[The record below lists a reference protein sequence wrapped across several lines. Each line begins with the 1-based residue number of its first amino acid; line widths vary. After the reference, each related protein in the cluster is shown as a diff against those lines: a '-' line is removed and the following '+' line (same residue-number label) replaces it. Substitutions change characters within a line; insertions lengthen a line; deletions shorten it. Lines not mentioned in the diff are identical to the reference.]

1 MDLVRSLSSLCG
13 AVVSSPDPAMLPD
26 DLLCQLH
33 RVLSAVSALSFHAP
47 ERRPPSGRGSH
58 QYHGK
63 PAEDEDTVDRRRALL
78 APCLPMILD
87 VLPLLPLDSFRAG
100 CEKAI
105 QALVNLLRSR
115 EVKAVALRDFV
126 FWPKGATLLGSLH
139 QRLAQGG
146 ILDCNICIKVAR
158 CLATVLWSDGDTP
171 QAPLV
176 HAIGTSPIVG
186 DLATAA
192 VMHRGHSFTLARVL
206 DCISTIALAEAAH
219 SAGAARGKSRVGG
232 AAAQAA
238 ETYAFVG
245 LLRAV
250 ASTGGATSGGASGSR
265 RASDEAVSSSAAR
278 SILRALGSW
287 D

>member
-1 MDLVRSLSSLCG
+1 MST
-13 AVVSSPDPAMLPD
+13 PDPAMLPD

-47 ERRPPSGRGSH
+47 DRRATAGRSAH
-58 QYHGK
+58 PHLGK
-63 PAEDEDTVDRRRALL
+63 PVEDEDTVDRRRAML

-115 EVKAVALRDFV
+115 DVKAVALREFV
-126 FWPKGATLLGSLH
+126 FWPKGASLLGSLH

-171 QAPLV
+171 PAPLV
-176 HAIGTSPIVG
+176 RAIGASPIVG

-219 SAGAARGKSRVGG
+219 SAGAARSAQHAGG
-232 AAAQAA
+232 AATQAA

-250 ASTGGATSGGASGSR
+250 AAAGDASGSSTSGSR